1 MTKNWLQY
9 FCQTTR
15 LKFLAKMGE
24 KRVASVEPDAPAK
37 KPRLPKRKVALQI
50 GYCGTGYHGM
60 QLNAPHKT
68 IEGDIFEAL
77 GKAGAISEDNADDP
91 KKSSFLRAART
102 DKGVHA
108 AGNVVSLKM
117 IIEDPDIVQ
126 KINDNLPEQIR
137 VWGYTRTNRSFEC
150 RKVCSSRVYEY
161 ILPTYTLMPPSPSSV
176 LGKVMKEQTDRLNGD
191 DPVVKESREFWE
203 AARRDFEQA
212 REVNAD
218 VKETDPEAKDSEQS
232 SATEEAKL
240 LTKVHNKARRSYRV
254 SKERLEIFR
263 QALKAYEGVHDFHN
277 FTVGKHFKEASATR
291 IMKSLNVSE
300 PFVINGT
307 EWVSVKIHGQS
318 FMLHQIRKMIAV
330 AVLLTRTHS
339 PISKIEGL
347 YQDVKIPIPK
357 APALGLLLERP
368 VYDAYNK
375 KLSQFGHEAISFDRF
390 AEQIDAFKHKFIYDR
405 IYKQEAEENEFHAF
419 FGYMDTYMQHAIL
432 NYLLDGNY
440 KTEESAKFNEN
451 DLESESDAQNE
462 EAEG

>member
-1 MTKNWLQY
+1 MTKNRLQY
-9 FCQTTR
+9 LWKTAK
-15 LKFLAKMGE
+15 LKFLVLMGE
-24 KRVASVEPDAPAK
+24 KRAASVEPEVPAK
-37 KPRLPKRKVALQI
+37 IPRLPKRKVALQI

-68 IEGDIFEAL
+68 IEGDLFEAL
-77 GKAGAISEDNADDP
+77 GKAGAISADNADDP

-126 KINDNLPEQIR
+126 KINDHLPEQIR
-137 VWGYTRTNRSFEC
+137 VWGFTRTNRSFEC

-176 LGKVMKEQTDRLNGD
+176 LGKFLKEQTDRLNGD
-191 DPVVKESREFWE
+191 DPAVKESREFWE
-203 AARRDFEQA
+203 AARRDLEQA
-212 REVNAD
+212 LEGQCDAKESAQD
-218 VKETDPEAKDSEQS
+218 VADSEPNS
-232 SATEEAKL
+232 DAKL
-240 LTKVHNKARRSYRV
+240 MKRVDNKARRSYRAK
-254 SKERLEIFR
+254 KERLEIFR

-291 IMKSLNVSE
+291 IMKSLLLSE

-347 YQDVKIPIPK
+347 YQDVTIPIPK

-390 AEQIDAFKHKFIYDR
+390 TDKIDAFKQKFIYDR
-405 IYKQEAEENEFHAF
+405 IYKQEAEENEFQAF
-419 FGYMDTYMQHAIL
+419 FGYMDTYIQHRIL
-432 NYLLDGNY
+432 NYLLDADY
-440 KTEESAKFNEN
+440 QAEESEKLNDYDSDVEN
-451 DLESESDAQNE
+451 DAQNE
-462 EAEG
+462 DAEE